1 MGLAAAFA
9 VADWW
14 AVATD
19 RRPVEYV
26 CKPAAALAFLAT
38 AVAVD
43 PVHAD
48 ARVWFCVALGCC
60 VVGDV
65 FLMLPRDAF
74 VPGLASFLVAQLSF
88 AVGFAVQID
97 DGRRLAIGIVVVA
110 VMAALLAT
118 RFLRT
123 LLRDGR
129 RSLVGPVV
137 AYIVA
142 IGTMLATAIGA
153 GGAAGIAGAGL
164 FFVSDAV
171 IAETRFVRARVWGPL
186 VVIVSYH
193 LALAG
198 LVFSLVR

>member
-1 MGLAAAFA
+1 M
-9 VADWW
+9 
-14 AVATD
+14 
-19 RRPVEYV
+19 
-26 CKPAAALAFLAT
+26 
-38 AVAVD
+38 
-43 PVHAD
+43 HAD
-48 ARVWFCVALGCC
+48 ARVWFCVALGFC

-97 DGRRLAIGIVVVA
+97 DGLRLAIGIVVVA
-110 VMAALLAT
+110 VVAALLAT
-118 RFLRT
+118 RFLRA
-123 LLRDGR
+123 LLRDGQ
-129 RSLVGPVV
+129 RSLVVPVV

-153 GGAAGIAGAGL
+153 GGAVGIAGAGL

-171 IAETRFVRARVWGPL
+171 IAETRFVRARAWGPV

>member
-1 MGLAAAFA
+1 MTSLPRALSTQLAAEVPFSTLEVITEREARDGTVKTLFRTH
-9 VADWW
+9 DGH
-14 AVATD
+14 
-19 RRPVEYV
+19 PVE
-26 CKPAAALAFLAT
+26 
-38 AVAVD
+38 AV
-43 PVHAD
+43 
-48 ARVWFCVALGCC
+48 
-60 VVGDV
+60 
-65 FLMLPRDAF
+65 LMRY
-74 VPGLASFLVAQLSF
+74 
-88 AVGFAVQID
+88 
-97 DGRRLAIGIVVVA
+97 
-110 VMAALLAT
+110 
-118 RFLRT
+118 
-123 LLRDGR
+123 RDGR

-171 IAETRFVRARVWGPL
+171 IAETRFVRARAWGPL

>member
-1 MGLAAAFA
+1 M
-9 VADWW
+9 
-14 AVATD
+14 
-19 RRPVEYV
+19 
-26 CKPAAALAFLAT
+26 
-38 AVAVD
+38 
-43 PVHAD
+43 HAD
-48 ARVWFCVALGCC
+48 ARVWFFVALGFC

-74 VPGLASFLVAQLSF
+74 VPGLAVA
-88 AVGFAVQID
+88 
-97 DGRRLAIGIVVVA
+97 
-110 VMAALLAT
+110 AALLAS
-118 RFLRT
+118 RFLRA
-123 LLRDGR
+123 LLRHGQ
-129 RSLVGPVV
+129 RSLVVPVV

-153 GGAAGIAGAGL
+153 GGAVGVAGAGL

-171 IAETRFVRARVWGPL
+171 IAETRFVRPRAWGPL